1 MRLGID
7 RKVAILLHD
16 GVKGVYGKTG
26 LALLRFSDA
35 SIVAVIDRQCAGESL
50 PQLTGINRNVPI
62 VASVE
67 EALNYAPEVLVIGN
81 CTFWGKITR

>member
-1 MRLGID
+1 MRLGSNE
-7 RKVAILLHD
+7 KVAILLHD

-62 VASVE
+62 VILEKFVAF
-67 EALNYAPEVLVIGN
+67 AKDDNYLKSAQ
-81 CTFWGKITR
+81 F